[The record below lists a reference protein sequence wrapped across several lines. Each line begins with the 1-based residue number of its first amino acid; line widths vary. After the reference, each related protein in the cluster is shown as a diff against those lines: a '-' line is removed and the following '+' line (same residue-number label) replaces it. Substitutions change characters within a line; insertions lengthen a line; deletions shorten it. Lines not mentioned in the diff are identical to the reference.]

1 MAFLEQPAFEIG
13 RRIDIRGGN
22 TWVVVLGPGTTN
34 NSIAGFVADL
44 SASLGRT
51 VRVVT
56 GAGSMDG
63 LLTTL
68 ARPADDPVLIAD
80 LDGVDAAAW
89 SALDVNRSGL
99 ARQGAVILWLSTCG
113 LANLSR
119 FAPNL
124 RSFVGGS
131 IFPLSPDGSSLT
143 PEERALRIAELED
156 HFRMT
161 SAQAIAQAVA
171 GAHPSDPLFV
181 EWLVLLDRGD
191 LV

>member
-1 MAFLEQPAFEIG
+1 
-13 RRIDIRGGN
+13 
-22 TWVVVLGPGTTN
+22 
-34 NSIAGFVADL
+34 
-44 SASLGRT
+44 
-51 VRVVT
+51 
-56 GAGSMDG
+56 MDG
-63 LLTTL
+63 LRTALES
-68 ARPADDPVLIAD
+68 PADDPVLIAD
-80 LDGVDAAAW
+80 LDGVDAEAW

-99 ARQGAVILWLSTCG
+99 AREGAVILWLSSYG

-131 IFPLSPDGSSLT
+131 IFPLSPDGSTLT
-143 PEERALRIAELED
+143 PEERASRIAELED

-161 SAQAIAQAVA
+161 SEQAIAQALA
-171 GAHPSDPLFV
+171 GTQPPDPLFV

>member
-13 RRIDIRGGN
+13 RRIEIRGGN
-22 TWVVVLGPGTTN
+22 TWVVVLGPDRTDD
-34 NSIAGFVADL
+34 SIAGFVADL
-44 SASLGRT
+44 SASLSRA

-63 LLTTL
+63 LLTAL

-80 LDGVDAAAW
+80 LDGVDAEGW
-89 SALDVNRSGL
+89 RALDINRSGL
-99 ARQGAVILWLSTCG
+99 AREGAVILWLSSYG

-119 FAPNL
+119 FAPNF

-131 IFPLSPDGSSLT
+131 IFPLSPDGSTLT
-143 PEERALRIAELED
+143 PEERASRIAELEGQ
-156 HFRMT
+156 FRMT
-161 SAQAIAQAVA
+161 SEQAIAQAVA
-171 GAHPSDPLFV
+171 GIQPSDPLFV

>member
-22 TWVVVLGPGTTN
+22 TWFVVLGPDD
-34 NSIAGFVADL
+34 SIAGFIADL
-44 SASLGRT
+44 SASLSRT

-56 GAGSMDG
+56 GAGSMDE
-63 LLTTL
+63 LLTAL
-68 ARPADDPVLIAD
+68 ASPADDPVLIAD
-80 LDGVDAAAW
+80 LDGLDVGAW

-99 ARQGAVILWLSTCG
+99 AREGAVVLWLSSNG
-113 LANLSR
+113 LAHLSH

-131 IFPLSPDGSSLT
+131 IFPLSLDGSTLT
-143 PEERALRIAELED
+143 SEERASRIAEMED

-161 SAQAIAQAVA
+161 SEQAIAQAVA
-171 GAHPSDPLFV
+171 GTQPSDPLFV

>member
-13 RRIDIRGGN
+13 RRIEIRGGN
-22 TWVVVLGPGTTN
+22 TWVVVLGPDTTN
-34 NSIAGFVADL
+34 NSIAGFIADL
-44 SASLGRT
+44 SALLSRT

-56 GAGSMDG
+56 GAASMDG
-63 LLTTL
+63 LLTAL
-68 ARPADDPVLIAD
+68 ASPADDPVLIAD
-80 LDGVDAAAW
+80 LDGVDVAAW

-99 ARQGAVILWLSTCG
+99 AREGAVILWLSSYG

-131 IFPLSPDGSSLT
+131 IFPLSPDGSTLT
-143 PEERALRIAELED
+143 PEERASRITELAD

-161 SAQAIAQAVA
+161 SEQAIAQAVA
-171 GAHPSDPLFV
+171 GTPPSDPLFV

>member
-13 RRIDIRGGN
+13 RRVEIRGGN
-22 TWVVVLGPGTTN
+22 TWLVVLGPDRTN
-34 NSIAGFVADL
+34 DSIAGFVADL
-44 SASLGRT
+44 SASLSRT
-51 VRVVT
+51 VRVVI

-63 LLTTL
+63 LLTAL
-68 ARPADDPVLIAD
+68 ESPADDPVLIAD
-80 LDGVDAAAW
+80 LDGVDAKAW
-89 SALDVNRSGL
+89 TVLDVNRSGL
-99 ARQGAVILWLSTCG
+99 AREGAVILWLSSYG

-131 IFPLSPDGSSLT
+131 IFPLSPDGSTLT
-143 PEERALRIAELED
+143 PAERASRIAELED

-161 SAQAIAQAVA
+161 SEQAIAQAFA
-171 GAHPSDPLFV
+171 ETQPPDPLFV

>member
-13 RRIDIRGGN
+13 RRIEIRGGN
-22 TWVVVLGPGTTN
+22 TWVIVLGPDTTN
-34 NSIAGFVADL
+34 DSIAGFIADL
-44 SASLGRT
+44 SASLSRT

-56 GAGSMDG
+56 GAGSMEG
-63 LLTTL
+63 LLTAL
-68 ARPADDPVLIAD
+68 ASPADDPVLITD
-80 LDGVDAAAW
+80 LDGVDAEAW

-99 ARQGAVILWLSTCG
+99 AREGAVIVWLSSYG
-113 LANLSR
+113 LANLSH

-131 IFPLSPDGSSLT
+131 IFPLSPDGSTLT
-143 PEERALRIAELED
+143 PEERASRIAELEG

-161 SAQAIAQAVA
+161 SEQAIAQAAA
-171 GAHPSDPLFV
+171 GTQPSDPLFV
-181 EWLVLLDRGD
+181 EWLVLVDRGD

>member
-13 RRIDIRGGN
+13 LRVEIRGGN
-22 TWVVVLGPGTTN
+22 TWLVVLGPDRTYD
-34 NSIAGFVADL
+34 SIAGFVADL

-51 VRVVT
+51 VRVVMRT
-56 GAGSMDG
+56 GSMDE
-63 LLTTL
+63 LLAAL
-68 ARPADDPVLIAD
+68 KGPADDPVLIAD
-80 LDGVDAAAW
+80 LDGVDAEAW
-89 SALDVNRSGL
+89 SVLDVNRSGL
-99 ARQGAVILWLSTCG
+99 AREGAVILWLSSYG

-131 IFPLSPDGSSLT
+131 IFPLSSDGSTLT
-143 PEERALRIAELED
+143 PEERASRIAELED

-161 SAQAIAQAVA
+161 SEQAIEQAVT
-171 GAHPSDPLFV
+171 GTQPPDPLFV
-181 EWLVLLDRGD
+181 EWLVLMDRGD

>member
-13 RRIDIRGGN
+13 RRIEIRGGS
-22 TWVVVLGPGTTN
+22 TWVVVLGPDTTN
-34 NSIAGFVADL
+34 DSIAGFIADL
-44 SASLGRT
+44 SASLSRT

-63 LLTTL
+63 LLTAL
-68 ARPADDPVLIAD
+68 ANPADDPVLIAD
-80 LDGVDAAAW
+80 LDGVDAEAW
-89 SALDVNRSGL
+89 SVLDINRSGL
-99 ARQGAVILWLSTCG
+99 AREGAVILWLSSYG

-119 FAPNL
+119 SAPNL

-131 IFPLSPDGSSLT
+131 IFPLSPDGSTLT
-143 PEERALRIAELED
+143 PEERASSIAELED
-156 HFRMT
+156 HFGMT
-161 SAQAIAQAVA
+161 SEQAIAQAVA
-171 GAHPSDPLFV
+171 GTQPSDPLFV

>member
-1 MAFLEQPAFEIG
+1 MAFLEQPAFDIG
-13 RRIDIRGGN
+13 RRIEIRGGN
-22 TWVVVLGPGTTN
+22 TWVVVLGPDTTM
-34 NSIAGFVADL
+34 NSISGFIADL
-44 SASLGRT
+44 SASLSRT

-56 GAGSMDG
+56 GAESMDD
-63 LLTTL
+63 LLTAL
-68 ARPADDPVLIAD
+68 ASSADDPVLVAD
-80 LDGVDAAAW
+80 LDGVDAEAW

-99 ARQGAVILWLSTCG
+99 AREGPVILWLSSYG

-131 IFPLSPDGSSLT
+131 IFPLSPDGSTLT
-143 PEERALRIAELED
+143 PEERASRIAELES
-156 HFRMT
+156 HFQMT
-161 SAQAIAQAVA
+161 REQAIAQAGA
-171 GAHPSDPLFV
+171 GTQPSDPLFV

>member
-13 RRIDIRGGN
+13 RRIEIRGGN
-22 TWVVVLGPGTTN
+22 TWVVVLGPDTTN
-34 NSIAGFVADL
+34 DSIAGFIADL
-44 SASLGRT
+44 SASLSRT

-63 LLTTL
+63 LLTAL
-68 ARPADDPVLIAD
+68 ASPADDPVLIAD
-80 LDGVDAAAW
+80 LDGVDAEAW
-89 SALDVNRSGL
+89 SALDINRSGL
-99 ARQGAVILWLSTCG
+99 AREGAVILWLSSYG
-113 LANLSR
+113 LANLSCS
-119 FAPNL
+119 APNL

-131 IFPLSPDGSSLT
+131 IFPLSPDGSTLT
-143 PEERALRIAELED
+143 PEERASRIAELED

-161 SAQAIAQAVA
+161 SEQAIAQAVA
-171 GAHPSDPLFV
+171 GTQPSDPLFV

>member
-13 RRIDIRGGN
+13 RRIEIRGGN
-22 TWVVVLGPGTTN
+22 TWVVVLGPDRTN
-34 NSIAGFVADL
+34 DSIAGFIADL
-44 SASLGRT
+44 SASLSRA

-63 LLTTL
+63 LLTAL
-68 ARPADDPVLIAD
+68 ASPADDPVLIAD
-80 LDGVDAAAW
+80 LDGVDAEAW
-89 SALDVNRSGL
+89 RALDINRSGL
-99 ARQGAVILWLSTCG
+99 AREGAVILWLSSYG

-119 FAPNL
+119 FAPNF

-131 IFPLSPDGSSLT
+131 IFPLSPDGSTLT
-143 PEERALRIAELED
+143 PEERASRIAELEGQ
-156 HFRMT
+156 FRMT
-161 SAQAIAQAVA
+161 SEQAIAQAVA
-171 GAHPSDPLFV
+171 GIQPSDPLFV

>member
-1 MAFLEQPAFEIG
+1 MSFLEQPAFEIG
-13 RRIDIRGGN
+13 RRVDIRGGN
-22 TWVVVLGPGTTN
+22 TWLVVVGPDSTDDL
-34 NSIAGFVADL
+34 IAGFVADL
-44 SASLGRT
+44 SASLSRT
-51 VRVVT
+51 VRVVKA
-56 GAGSMDG
+56 AGSMDG
-63 LLTTL
+63 LLTAL
-68 ARPADDPVLIAD
+68 ESPADDPVLIAD
-80 LDGVDAAAW
+80 LDGVDAEAW

-99 ARQGAVILWLSTCG
+99 AREGAVILWLSSYG

-131 IFPLSPDGSSLT
+131 IFPLSPDGSTLT
-143 PEERALRIAELED
+143 PEERASRIAELED

-161 SAQAIAQAVA
+161 SEQAVA
-171 GAHPSDPLFV
+171 EALAGTQPPDPLFV

>member
-13 RRIDIRGGN
+13 RRIEIRGGD
-22 TWVVVLGPGTTN
+22 TWVVVLGGETTSD
-34 NSIAGFVADL
+34 SISGFVSDL
-44 SASLGRT
+44 SASLNRT

-56 GAGSMDG
+56 SAGSMDG
-63 LLTTL
+63 LLTAL
-68 ARPADDPVLIAD
+68 ASPADDPVLIAD
-80 LDGVDAAAW
+80 LDGVDSEAW
-89 SALDVNRSGL
+89 SALDINRSAL
-99 ARQGAVILWLSTCG
+99 AREGTVILWLSTHG

-131 IFPLSPDGSSLT
+131 IFPLLPDGSTLT
-143 PEERALRIAELED
+143 PEERASRIAELED
-156 HFRMT
+156 HFQMT
-161 SAQAIAQAVA
+161 SEQAITQAAA
-171 GAHPSDPLFV
+171 GTEPADPLFV